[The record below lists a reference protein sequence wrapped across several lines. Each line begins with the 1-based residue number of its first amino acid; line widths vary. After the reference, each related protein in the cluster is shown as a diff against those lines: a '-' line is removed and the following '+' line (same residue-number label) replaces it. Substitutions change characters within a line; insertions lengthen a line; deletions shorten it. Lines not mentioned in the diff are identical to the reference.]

1 MTQELLLKAVA
12 GGIVAVTGSL
22 SAMFGGGLLANA
34 TGDTTIFGLNISTL
48 EKIGLITGLMIVA
61 IVLGW
66 VANKLFTLYDK
77 LQTARIEDAK
87 AVALAAHDVIQAN
100 TTALQAVASSQA
112 ELTEAVK
119 ELRNKR

>member
-1 MTQELLLKAVA
+1 M
-12 GGIVAVTGSL
+12 AVTGSL